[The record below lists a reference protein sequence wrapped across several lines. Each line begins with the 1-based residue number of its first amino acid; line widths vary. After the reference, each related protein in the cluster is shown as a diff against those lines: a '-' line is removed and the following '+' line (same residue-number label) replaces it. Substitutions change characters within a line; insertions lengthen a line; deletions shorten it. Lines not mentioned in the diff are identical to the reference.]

1 MSLSQ
6 MIRPG
11 YQGRPKMRGD
21 VNVKYLRWFVFIMF
35 IIFYSGCLKSPG
47 QKPPETPSR
56 VLNELVQKNRFQYI
70 NVDDYSLSDI
80 LINDD
85 DIILNLSFDEFQDSV
100 SMGHLTNYTF
110 VDDKFYIYDIEANA
124 VFKVTTSGR
133 VEGPLT
139 SIGRGPGEHISVG
152 NVKINSQ
159 FLYVSDPMNGRINR
173 YGHDFSLKGE
183 LSGFTSLYDF
193 DLNDDTILAVN
204 RQSIG
209 LNPIANEQGVIVAS
223 SATNLSDT
231 LATFF
236 PRIIP
241 EGFQPTLY
249 NIPQFSINERS
260 NIAASYQFLPWIFL
274 YDEYFKHMNTII
286 LTYSKFEEFD
296 VPEMYVFESL
306 DNQGFGGDFPITGF
320 KLMPDNEI
328 MIFIRRELIHLVPY
342 GDPEDMT
349 YEVAGRYTFTIE
361 GEEEPLW
368 ISDIFM
374 SDEDNEYYVGSW
386 YNIFRFRVEN

>member
-1 MSLSQ
+1 
-6 MIRPG
+6 
-11 YQGRPKMRGD
+11 
-21 VNVKYLRWFVFIMF
+21 
-35 IIFYSGCLKSPG
+35 
-47 QKPPETPSR
+47 
-56 VLNELVQKNRFQYI
+56 
-70 NVDDYSLSDI
+70 
-80 LINDD
+80 
-85 DIILNLSFDEFQDSV
+85 
-100 SMGHLTNYTF
+100 
-110 VDDKFYIYDIEANA
+110 
-124 VFKVTTSGR
+124 
-133 VEGPLT
+133 
-139 SIGRGPGEHISVG
+139 
-152 NVKINSQ
+152 
-159 FLYVSDPMNGRINR
+159 MNGRINR
-173 YGHDFSLKGE
+173 YGHDFTLKGE

-209 LNPIANEQGVIVAS
+209 LNPIDTEQGVIVAS

-260 NIAASYQFLPWIFL
+260 IIAASYQFLPWIFL
-274 YDEYFKHMNTII
+274 YDEYFKHINTLI
-286 LTYSKFEEFD
+286 LTYSKFDEFD
-296 VPEMYVFESL
+296 VPEMYVFENL

-320 KLMPDNEI
+320 KLMSNNEI
-328 MIFIRRELIHLVPY
+328 MIFVRRELIHLVPN
-342 GDPEDMT
+342 GDPENMT
-349 YEVAGRYTFTIE
+349 YNVAGRYTFTIE

-386 YNIFRFRVEN
+386 YNIFSYRIEN